1 VKAAAL
7 AAQAVA
13 ADMAEAA
20 GVVEEDTG
28 AVGAA
33 AAVAAEVIAETAED
47 MAADVIVN

>member
-1 VKAAAL
+1 
-7 AAQAVA
+7 
-13 ADMAEAA
+13 MAEAA

-28 AVGAA
+28 AVAVGAA